1 MNTRLSSRMANRVV
15 TASLAVFMLLLG
27 NLTVTSSRADS
38 LPSFATANVD
48 IKGSAIASF
57 AAGAQSGTASTTDQ
71 LVGISSDGSSALWV
85 ATLNANSLG
94 LILRTNAGTATLF
107 PKTLIDPQK
116 ALFPTANGVVV
127 QQGTTFSYL
136 SADSAVAGSPVTKLG
151 TIPTVTAGY
160 FRDVSSITAVDGAVY
175 VSTVDY
181 QIAATDPTLGLSHV
195 WYITGDSAIEAF
207 SASSQYITSLQISP
221 SDAAKFAALFVRVGN
236 RNTFY
241 GQATGTIAPDHTIT
255 LDALPTWM
263 ATNPA
268 MLDQNL
274 GWLLQDTNYIPA
286 IVDVLSSNTVVHTFA
301 GNTLALFPAK
311 SNIVLAPS
319 IATFDVSAPIRNKI
333 QRTITANPVM
343 LPVIPFNTVLTNVGL
358 ATSSSLGY
366 TDAISVP
373 LFITVGTKT
382 TPFVLNKKATANF
395 CLSAS
400 VTENGPLAAATG
412 TFCAK
417 VQAMLKVTAKKRV
430 FTVLTS
436 SKKLVIETLVKKK
449 WAVAKLK
456 YKLVKGKALITVKP
470 GSYRFSVL
478 ATATNDGI
486 ASANFKIK

>member
-1 MNTRLSSRMANRVV
+1 
-15 TASLAVFMLLLG
+15 
-27 NLTVTSSRADS
+27 
-38 LPSFATANVD
+38 
-48 IKGSAIASF
+48 
-57 AAGAQSGTASTTDQ
+57 
-71 LVGISSDGSSALWV
+71 
-85 ATLNANSLG
+85 
-94 LILRTNAGTATLF
+94 
-107 PKTLIDPQK
+107 
-116 ALFPTANGVVV
+116 
-127 QQGTTFSYL
+127 
-136 SADSAVAGSPVTKLG
+136 
-151 TIPTVTAGY
+151 
-160 FRDVSSITAVDGAVY
+160 
-175 VSTVDY
+175 
-181 QIAATDPTLGLSHV
+181 
-195 WYITGDSAIEAF
+195 
-207 SASSQYITSLQISP
+207 
-221 SDAAKFAALFVRVGN
+221 
-236 RNTFY
+236 
-241 GQATGTIAPDHTIT
+241 
-255 LDALPTWM
+255 
-263 ATNPA
+263 
-268 MLDQNL
+268 
-274 GWLLQDTNYIPA
+274 
-286 IVDVLSSNTVVHTFA
+286 
-301 GNTLALFPAK
+301 LALFPAK

-373 LFITVGTKT
+373 LFITIGTKT

-400 VTENGPLAAATG
+400 VTENGSLAAATG

-486 ASANFKIK
+486 ASATFKIK